1 METSTVASRNVVD
14 LLLNEEF
21 EGAGV
26 CRRSL
31 SADDGQHQIQKL
43 AEGPKEEFVF
53 GWDC

>member
-21 EGAGV
+21 NGAGV

-31 SADDGQHQIQKL
+31 SADDRAAQTSFK
-43 AEGPKEEFVF
+43 GPKGFVF